1 MTTATL
7 RISTPLPEARTA
19 PQKGLLTRFFE
30 AMAAARMRQAM
41 RELER
46 HRHLIPPHLLKSAG
60 YEATA
65 SDDGKLPFT
74 R

>member
-7 RISTPLPEARTA
+7 RISAPLPGTRTE
-19 PQKGLLTRFFE
+19 PRKGLLARLFD

-41 RELER
+41 REIER
-46 HRHLIPPHLLKSAG
+46 HRHLIPPHLLKSTG
-60 YEATA
+60 YTATLN
-65 SDDGKLPFT
+65 DDSRLPFT